1 MLASPANPHNDPLI
15 KDLYEKL
22 PTMSN
27 VEAGRLGLAMQR
39 VIRGESLEDTDP
51 IAAAAYLAFMAKA
64 DKSADDWTHR
74 KLKFMEDSL
83 SGANVPTEKEAVQ
96 LRQDLNQR
104 YATIKEDVR
113 LNQSAKLRYMQDH
126 IKNGPFEEVY
136 VEPQMIL
143 GRAGGMATTA
153 VEGQIIGLCGVKLYL
168 PPGRNPKVPT
178 KFAERYRQIL
188 QSRKGS
194 QARKAVLQGKGV
206 DPTGGKD
213 ARDGWEQVADIM
225 HEINSESGTSSGGGD
240 AGDNWLAPDLYQRF

>member
-1 MLASPANPHNDPLI
+1 
-15 KDLYEKL
+15 
-22 PTMSN
+22 MSN
-27 VEAGRLGLAMQR
+27 VDAGRLGLAMQR

-64 DKSADDWTHR
+64 DRSAEQWETQR
-74 KLKFMEDSL
+74 KKVIEDGY
-83 SGANVPTEKEAVQ
+83 SGANIPTEKEAVQ
-96 LRQDLNQR
+96 LRQELNQR
-104 YATIKEDVR
+104 FAVIKEEVR
-113 LNQSAKLRYMQDH
+113 LNQSDKLRYMRDH

-136 VEPQMIL
+136 VEPRMVL

-188 QSRKGS
+188 RSRKGS
-194 QARKAVLQGKGV
+194 EARKAALQGKGV

-213 ARDGWEQVADIM
+213 AKDGWEQMADIM